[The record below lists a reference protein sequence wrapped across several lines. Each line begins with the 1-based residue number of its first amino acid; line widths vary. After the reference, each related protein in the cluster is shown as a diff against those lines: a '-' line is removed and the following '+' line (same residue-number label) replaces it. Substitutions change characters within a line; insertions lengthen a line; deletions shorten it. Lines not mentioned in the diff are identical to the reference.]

1 MTSFKQPILAF
12 SLENSY
18 NLELAV
24 NIRKFQINVLKKMIL
39 LSLILEKFK
48 ANYQSVIDEDF
59 DEEEEEE
66 DDDDDDFE
74 DEFEDEDELIIEE
87 EDDDDDFEDDLDD
100 EEEEEDEGF

>member
-1 MTSFKQPILAF
+1 MTSFKQPTLAF

-24 NIRKFQINVLKKMIL
+24 NIRKFQIDVLKRMIL

-59 DEEEEEE
+59 DEEEE
-66 DDDDDDFE
+66 DDDDEFG
-74 DEFEDEDELIIEE
+74 DEFEDDYEDELIIE
-87 EDDDDDFEDDLDD
+87 DDDDFEDDLDD
-100 EEEEEDEGF
+100 EEEEDDDEGF

>member
-1 MTSFKQPILAF
+1 MSSFKQPTLAF

-59 DEEEEEE
+59 DEEEEE